1 MRAFCEW
8 LRRCGGRH
16 SRDSSHFNLVLL
28 EGLLYAVGSAVAK
41 RKFEWKSAFFAK
53 LVLFSGDS
61 GQRRNLLYWRKTVRH
76 LRGFALQTK
85 GEAYKKVLRKALTK
99 RSLRAKSEALQ
110 KWRAHARLFLEYA
123 KRTALLLNQGSRRKW
138 EQPPGQQKAYQNL
151 AMKTGFSLLHK
162 LLLEKGH
169 RKHLLG
175 EIRALSR
182 GFASWKRH
190 CAVFSLNE
198 SCHFVRLRPAGQPT
212 RQWAAR
218 KIAKVFASFEAEQS
232 RSRLKTLLIFWRKQ
246 TAMRMRKPGKST
258 VAKKIIGSQSLV
270 NMNMERDLAKRQVG
284 RQRLRRLGYARVL
297 AETLEKQHEAKLQSA
312 FDSMVE
318 QWLVSNS
325 PRSCNKSSNE

>member
-1 MRAFCEW
+1 MRAFSEW

-16 SRDSSHFNLVLL
+16 SSDSSHFNLLLL

-110 KWRAHARLFLEYA
+110 KWRAHARPFLEYA

-138 EQPPGQQKAYQNL
+138 EQPPGQQKAYRNL

-297 AETLEKQHEAKLQSA
+297 AETLEKQH
-312 FDSMVE
+312 
-318 QWLVSNS
+318 
-325 PRSCNKSSNE
+325 